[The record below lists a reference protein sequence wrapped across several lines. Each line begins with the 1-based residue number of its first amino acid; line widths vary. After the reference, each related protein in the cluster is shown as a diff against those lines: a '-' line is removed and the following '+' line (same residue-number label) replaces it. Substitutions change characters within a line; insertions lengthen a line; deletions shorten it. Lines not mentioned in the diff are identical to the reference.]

1 MATNC
6 KIWKTSKE
14 PHIFILW
21 TSEQR
26 RQTVKL
32 IFLNLWN
39 AEEWSS
45 HLGASV
51 WLAVEW
57 RFKKKKTTKTFMI
70 RVSLGKRQVILFPH
84 NQLVGELWDDSVFLS
99 GELLTLCFLC
109 RLLINQW
116 VSKSIGYLPL
126 QVMNTA
132 CLCELIFQRGKKIEL
147 TLLCLASTHVYN
159 FILLKLCMSFICG

>member
-1 MATNC
+1 MDIRAEKTNC
-6 KIWKTSKE
+6 ETHFFKSLKCRGMELSFGSWCLTCSRME
-14 PHIFILW
+14 IF
-21 TSEQR
+21 
-26 RQTVKL
+26 
-32 IFLNLWN
+32 F
-39 AEEWSS
+39 
-45 HLGASV
+45 
-51 WLAVEW
+51 
-57 RFKKKKTTKTFMI
+57 FKKKKTNTTKTFII

-84 NQLVGELWDDSVFLS
+84 NRLVGELWDDSVFLS

-159 FILLKLCMSFICG
+159 FILLKLCESFICG